1 MKKLVLFIAF
11 LLLAG
16 SVASAQTERYVIT
29 FSGWGRLEVKPRV
42 VGVSSYDYTVSEVD
56 IHRWRK
62 TDGELI
68 LDKEYKRL
76 TLRLPRKEIDYVLL
90 TDSYVH
96 QSKDGWSY
104 VEHQALE
111 NDRTYCRVWDCTHE
125 DGTRQILV
133 LYPTFVQGYKITPAE
148 S

>member
-1 MKKLVLFIAF
+1 MKHFTIILAA
-11 LLLAG
+11 LLLSALA
-16 SVASAQTERYVIT
+16 ASAQTETYSVT
-29 FSGWGRLEVKPRV
+29 QSGWGRLEVKPRV
-42 VGVSSYDYTVSEVD
+42 VGVTSYDYMVSEVD

-62 TDGELI
+62 AEGELI

-76 TLRLPRKEIDYVLL
+76 TLRLARKEIDYVLL

-125 DGTRQILV
+125 DGSRQILV
-133 LYPTFVQGYKITPAE
+133 LYPSFVQGYKITPVK
-148 S
+148 